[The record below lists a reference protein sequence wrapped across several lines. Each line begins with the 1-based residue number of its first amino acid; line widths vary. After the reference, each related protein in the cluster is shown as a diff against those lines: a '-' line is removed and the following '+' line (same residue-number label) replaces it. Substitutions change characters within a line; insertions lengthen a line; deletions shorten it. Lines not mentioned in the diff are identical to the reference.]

1 MKFEKFVKLAG
12 IRGTVLTS
20 EKFGK
25 FLQCGM
31 VMVRIPEG
39 TNIVAAFARKMPE
52 WYEEI
57 LNNVEDDCT
66 YKAELTG
73 AELPTPDASPTQILR
88 IFTDSCGG
96 RVAIDNKTF
105 AIIEK
110 SDKVFICPDT
120 YEDGDGKRAAALAVC
135 YGFGDD
141 AEIAGIVFSEN
152 YFRKMNEKESL

>member
-39 TNIVAAFARKMPE
+39 ANVVASFARKMPE

-57 LNNVEDDCT
+57 LNDVEEDCT

-88 IFTDSCGG
+88 IFTDSRSG

-120 YEDGDGKRAAALAVC
+120 YEDDDSKSAAALAVC

-152 YFRKMNEKESL
+152 YFRKMNEKENV

>member
-39 TNIVAAFARKMPE
+39 ANVVASFARKMPE

-57 LNNVEDDCT
+57 LNDVEDDCT

-73 AELPTPDASPTQILR
+73 AELPAPDASPAQILR

-96 RVAIDNKTF
+96 QVAIDNKAF

-120 YEDGDGKRAAALAVC
+120 CDDSKSAAALAVC
-135 YGFGDD
+135 YGFGDN

-152 YFRKMNEKESL
+152 YFRKMNEKENA

>member
-25 FLQCGM
+25 FLQCGI

-39 TNIVAAFARKMPE
+39 TNIVASFARKMPE

-57 LNNVEDDCT
+57 LNDVEDDCT

-110 SDKVFICPDT
+110 SDNVFICPDT

>member
-1 MKFEKFVKLAG
+1 MKFEKFVKL
-12 IRGTVLTS
+12 
-20 EKFGK
+20 
-25 FLQCGM
+25 
-31 VMVRIPEG
+31 VRIPEG
-39 TNIVAAFARKMPE
+39 ANVVAAIARKMPE

-57 LNNVEDDCT
+57 LNDVEDDCT

-73 AELPTPDASPTQILR
+73 AELPTPDASPAQILR

-120 YEDGDGKRAAALAVC
+120 YDDSKSAAALAVC
-135 YGFGDD
+135 HGFGDD
-141 AEIAGIVFSEN
+141 AEIAGIVFSED
-152 YFRKMNEKESL
+152 YFRKMNEKEKV

>member
-39 TNIVAAFARKMPE
+39 ANVVAAFARKMPE

-57 LNNVEDDCT
+57 LNDVEDDCT

-73 AELPTPDASPTQILR
+73 AELPTPDASPAQILR

-120 YEDGDGKRAAALAVC
+120 YDDSKSAAALAVC

-141 AEIAGIVFSEN
+141 IEIAGIVFNEN
-152 YFRKMNEKESL
+152 YFRKMNKKENV

>member
-39 TNIVAAFARKMPE
+39 ANVVVSFARKMPE

-57 LNNVEDDCT
+57 LNDVEDDCT

-73 AELPTPDASPTQILR
+73 AELPTPDASPAQILR

-96 RVAIDNKTF
+96 QVAIDNKTF

-120 YEDGDGKRAAALAVC
+120 YDDSKSAAALAIC
-135 YGFGDD
+135 HGFGDD

-152 YFRKMNEKESL
+152 YFGKMNEKENA

>member
-1 MKFEKFVKLAG
+1 MKFEKFVKLVGSRG
-12 IRGTVLTS
+12 IVLTS

-25 FLQCGM
+25 FLQSGM

-39 TNIVAAFARKMPE
+39 ANVVAAIARKMPE

-57 LNNVEDDCT
+57 LNDVEDDCT

-152 YFRKMNEKESL
+152 YFRKMNEKENA

>member
-57 LNNVEDDCT
+57 LNDVEDDCT

-73 AELPTPDASPTQILR
+73 AELPTPDASPAQILR

-96 RVAIDNKTF
+96 QFAIDNKTF

-120 YEDGDGKRAAALAVC
+120 YDDSKSAAALAVC

-141 AEIAGIVFSEN
+141 TEIAGIVFNEN
-152 YFRKMNEKESL
+152 YFRKMNKKENV

>member
-25 FLQCGM
+25 FLQCGI

-57 LNNVEDDCT
+57 LNDVEDDCV
-66 YKAELTG
+66 YRAELTG
-73 AELPTPDASPTQILR
+73 AELPTPDASPAQILR

-96 RVAIDNKTF
+96 QVAIDNKTF

-120 YEDGDGKRAAALAVC
+120 YDDSKSAAALAIC
-135 YGFGDD
+135 HGFGDD

-152 YFRKMNEKESL
+152 YFRKMNEKENS

>member
-39 TNIVAAFARKMPE
+39 ANVVAAFARKMPE

-57 LNNVEDDCT
+57 LNDVEDDCT

-96 RVAIDNKTF
+96 RVAIDSKTF

-120 YEDGDGKRAAALAVC
+120 YDDSKSAAALAIC

-141 AEIAGIVFSEN
+141 AEIAGIVFSED
-152 YFRKMNEKESL
+152 YFKKMNEKEKV

>member
-39 TNIVAAFARKMPE
+39 ANVVASFARKMPE

-57 LNNVEDDCT
+57 LNDVEDDCT

-73 AELPTPDASPTQILR
+73 AELPAPDASPAQILR

-96 RVAIDNKTF
+96 QVAIDNKTF

-120 YEDGDGKRAAALAVC
+120 YDDSKRAAALAVC

>member
-57 LNNVEDDCT
+57 LNDVEDDCT
-66 YKAELTG
+66 YRAELTG

-120 YEDGDGKRAAALAVC
+120 YTEDDNESAAALAVC
-135 YGFGDD
+135 HGFGDD
-141 AEIAGIVFSEN
+141 EEIAGIVFSEN
-152 YFRKMNEKESL
+152 YFRKMNEKENA

>member
-39 TNIVAAFARKMPE
+39 ANVVASFARKMPE

-57 LNNVEDDCT
+57 LNDVEDDCT

-73 AELPTPDASPTQILR
+73 AELPAPDASPAQILR
-88 IFTDSCGG
+88 IFMDSCGG
-96 RVAIDNKTF
+96 QVAIDNKTF

-120 YEDGDGKRAAALAVC
+120 CDDSKRAAALAIC